1 MVGLGFGLAFMASQG
16 FIIAYTDKNTKAHGF
31 AILFAALFAGGFCGS
46 STGAMLAERIGYRP
60 VFMLGGLIIFS
71 TILYTLL
78 FMKDAIKKPAA
89 ATSEAPA
96 PAPTPALNIKEI
108 LRYLCRRNVITVILF
123 SSIPANMAM
132 IGFLNYFNPVYL
144 NRIGVSQSNIGRT
157 FMIYCA
163 LAIYI
168 GPWISRYIDASENK
182 KAYMIFG
189 GILGALA
196 FIVFHFFHGLT
207 ASVVAI
213 ILLGLCN
220 SFVFVSQAAYLL
232 KLKSTHD
239 VGQGKA
245 IAAYRLANRLG
256 QVIGPIT
263 FGWLIVATD
272 IKMGMTYVGLF
283 YLFLTVLFF
292 LFAQSDSEIAA
303 VKSSPAE
310 IKEQIPSETSK
321 KDMGAISVT
330 YTSAKESSPVSNN

>member
-1 MVGLGFGLAFMASQG
+1 MATQG
-16 FIIAYTDKNTKAHGF
+16 FIIAYTNKNTKAHGF

-60 VFMLGGLIIFS
+60 VFLVGGLIILS

-78 FMKDAIKKPAA
+78 FMKAAIKKPATV
-89 ATSEAPA
+89 TSKEPS
-96 PAPTPALNIKEI
+96 PALNIKEI

-182 KAYMIFG
+182 KAYMVFG
-189 GILGALA
+189 GILGAMA
-196 FIVFHFFHGLT
+196 FMVFHFFHGLT
-207 ASVVAI
+207 AAVVAI

-256 QVIGPIT
+256 QVIGPLT
-263 FGWLIVATD
+263 FGWLIVATE
-272 IKMGMTYVGLF
+272 IKVGMTYIGLF

-292 LFAQSDSEIAA
+292 LFAQSDSKIVA
-303 VKSSPAE
+303 VESSPVE

-321 KDMGAISVT
+321 KDMVAIPVT
-330 YTSAKESSPVSNN
+330 NSSAKESPPVSYN